1 MIAKDQGPRR
11 EGGLYRSNICTED
24 RTIVT
29 YLSLWD
35 HIRDLSII
43 SILQFITRDLRSMSE
58 QKQRAR
64 ERLTVLSQL
73 PAMSIVEDVCKV
85 PLIESEETLS
95 LGAEGIGESG
105 A

>member
-64 ERLTVLSQL
+64 LTVLSQL